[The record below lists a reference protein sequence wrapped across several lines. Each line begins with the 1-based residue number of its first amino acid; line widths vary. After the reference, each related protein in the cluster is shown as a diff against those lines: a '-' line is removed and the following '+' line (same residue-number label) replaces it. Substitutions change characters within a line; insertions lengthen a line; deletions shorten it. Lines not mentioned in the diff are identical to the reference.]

1 MTPRTP
7 RGAAG
12 GTGPADRGRPRQ
24 RGTRSWRTQ
33 RERGTAALEL
43 AIVAPALLAL
53 IFFSLQA
60 AFFFYGR
67 TAATHAAREGVS
79 QLRLASDEGEYAAL
93 QGAALERTER
103 FAASV
108 GGAGLVEPQ
117 ATSTYVE
124 EADGTARVTVTVS
137 GRVLT
142 LVPGLNLT
150 ASADASGTVE
160 RFLNPETAP

>member
-1 MTPRTP
+1 MTRRTP
-7 RGAAG
+7 RGAG
-12 GTGPADRGRPRQ
+12 GHRARRRVVGRGVVG
-24 RGTRSWRTQ
+24 RGVG
-33 RERGTAALEL
+33 RERGSAALEL

-79 QLRLASDEGEYAAL
+79 QLRLAEDAGQYADLQGPAL
-93 QGAALERTER
+93 QRTER

-117 ATSTYVE
+117 ATSTYE
-124 EADGTARVTVTVS
+124 EQGDGTARVSVTVT
-137 GRVLT
+137 GRVIT
-142 LVPGLNLT
+142 LVPGLRLT

-160 RFLNPETAP
+160 RFLEPELSP